1 MFLTIPEAAHRLGMH
16 ADTVRRMV
24 ISGELAAIQGP
35 HRNSPY
41 RISEET
47 ITEWL
52 AEHAARPASNGMAS

>member
-24 ISGELAAIQGP
+24 KDGELAAIKGP
-35 HRNSPY
+35 HINSPY

-47 ITEWL
+47 ITGWL

>member
-24 ISGELAAIQGP
+24 KDRELDAVKGP
-35 HRNSPY
+35 HINSPY

-47 ITEWL
+47 IAEWL
-52 AEHAARPASNGMAS
+52 AEHATRPVQDGVA